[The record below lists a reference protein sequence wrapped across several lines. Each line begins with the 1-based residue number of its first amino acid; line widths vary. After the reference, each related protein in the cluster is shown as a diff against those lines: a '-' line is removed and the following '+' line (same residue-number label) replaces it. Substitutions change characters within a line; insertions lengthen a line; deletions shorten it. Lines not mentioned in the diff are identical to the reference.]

1 MDGFRR
7 RFFSGRENA
16 LHHYALEPVFP
27 VTDIAG
33 IVAHADGKDGQRTL
47 GREVF
52 LAGFGGQ
59 HSIEI
64 AFTISGL
71 VVVRPL
77 VPGKNPY
84 LIEVYRAAIFGF
96 VGSSPVGPPS
106 PCRTKGRSHGSC

>member
-1 MDGFRR
+1 MAKCKVVPQRTKCCASLSVVTVDGFRR
-7 RFFSGRENA
+7 RLYSGCENA
-16 LHHYALEPVFP
+16 LDHYALEPVVP

-33 IVAHADGKDGQRTL
+33 IVAHADGKDGQRAL
-47 GREVF
+47 GGEVF

-64 AFTISGL
+64 ALTISGL

-84 LIEVYRAAIFGF
+84 LIKVYR
-96 VGSSPVGPPS
+96 
-106 PCRTKGRSHGSC
+106 